1 MNVCSNKKKRK
12 NYAFCIIIIIIVII
26 IINNNNQIII
36 ITLRA
41 YISSKVLFLIRHN
54 VPLGVNNT
62 FL

>member
-1 MNVCSNKKKRK
+1 MYVLIKKKGRLIGNKRK
-12 NYAFCIIIIIIVII
+12 NYAFCIIIIIINKIM
-26 IINNNNQIII
+26 III

-41 YISSKVLFLIRHN
+41 YISSKVLFLIRRD